1 MAIIAYNIV
10 NTIFV
15 SDSVVYVVKSPVT
28 KEMVNIV
35 LVFQDQNI
43 VTAGS
48 LEIFLTD
55 KVVNER
61 VMI

>member
-1 MAIIAYNIV
+1 MAIIVYNIV

-15 SDSVVYVVKSPVT
+15 GDSVVYMVKSPVT
-28 KEMVNIV
+28 EKMVNII
-35 LVFQDQNI
+35 LVFQNQNI

-48 LEIFLTD
+48 FEIFLTD
-55 KVVNER
+55 KVFNER

>member
-15 SDSVVYVVKSPVT
+15 GDSVVYVVKSPVT
-28 KEMVNIV
+28 EEMVNIV